1 MRMQQNRNRSDLGQQ
16 NRRLVLAEILY
27 NGPIARAKIAAKIG
41 LTAASVSRI
50 TRDLIAAGLIEEG
63 ERFSEN
69 QRVGRKFIGLRIC
82 PGGCFVTGIAI
93 NAFRQDIVVA
103 DLANNV
109 IASEQLHFDDLSDA
123 EQVID
128 DCASALKRLVSQT
141 GIDRDRLVGCGVA
154 ITGAVDPV
162 ANILRS
168 APPLNWGKT
177 DVGRIVE
184 QHLDC
189 PVYMD
194 NVPNAKNITAH
205 CFGPT
210 RNSDNILLFNASL
223 AIGCSLMLEGQIYRG
238 ADYQGGLIDSMMIPD
253 LENHRLLPVDQI
265 AGGYAVIKSSDV
277 ETQAFQLERIIAA
290 AEQDDAAAAMALGS
304 AGTALAY
311 VVKNAYSLLH
321 PQSVI
326 VSGPLLESSHYEN
339 ALRSALDSSMEAEM
353 VESTIIFSPMT
364 SQQAAQSLAIYQ
376 SLNQTDLAIL
386 RAFQQLAS

>member
-1 MRMQQNRNRSDLGQQ
+1 MRMQQNKNRSDLGQQ

-27 NGPIARAKIAAKIG
+27 NGPIARAQIAANIG

-50 TRDLIAAGLIEEG
+50 TRDLITAGLVEEG
-63 ERFSEN
+63 ERFIEL
-69 QRVGRKFIGLRIC
+69 QRVGRKFIGLRINC
-82 PGGCFVTGIAI
+82 GGCFVTGIAI

-123 EQVID
+123 DQIIG
-128 DCASALKRLVSQT
+128 DCASALNRLVTHT

-168 APPLNWGKT
+168 APPLGWGET
-177 DVGRIVE
+177 EVGRIVE
-184 QHLDC
+184 QHLGC
-189 PVYMD
+189 PVFMD
-194 NVPNAKNITAH
+194 NIPNAKNITAH

-210 RNSDNILLFNASL
+210 RKSDNVLLFNASL

-238 ADYQGGLIDSMMIPD
+238 ANYQGGLIDSMMIPD
-253 LENHRLLPVDQI
+253 LENRRLLPVDQI
-265 AGGYAVIKSSDV
+265 AGGYAVIETSDV

-290 AEQDDAAAAMALGS
+290 AERGDAVAATALES
-304 AGTALAY
+304 AGSALAY

-326 VSGPLLESSHYEN
+326 VSGPLLESSHYET
-339 ALRSALDSSMEAEM
+339 ALRNVLGSSMGVEL
-353 VESTIIFSPMT
+353 VESKIVFSPMT
-364 SQQAAQSLAIYQ
+364 SQQASQSLAIYQ
-376 SLNQTDLAIL
+376 SLNQSDLAML
-386 RAFQQLAS
+386 PAFQQFAS